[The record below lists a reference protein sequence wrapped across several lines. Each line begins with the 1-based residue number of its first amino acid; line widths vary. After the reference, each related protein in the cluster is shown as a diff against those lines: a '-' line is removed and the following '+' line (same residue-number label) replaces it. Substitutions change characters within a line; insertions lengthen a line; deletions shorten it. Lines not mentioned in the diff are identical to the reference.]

1 MTMTHSTPRAKIA
14 VIGTGGTFAMQARHA
29 FDWVEYGESQIVLP
43 IDTLIDDLGD
53 LAPEIDL
60 LPIPFRALGSVAI
73 TPADWLEMARLIET
87 TAAENPDLDG
97 FVITHGTATLEETA
111 YFLDLALNLDMGL
124 VITGAQRPSNTAG
137 TDVPAN
143 LRAALAVASSPQA
156 RECGALVVMDN
167 KVYSARD
174 VSKTSSF
181 DLAAFEAV
189 PFGPLAQVDANA
201 QVHWRRLLP
210 STAWHQEFDL
220 ARVQSLPRVD
230 SRTSDAGCAGVQVQA
245 LIAAGSQAIISAGLA
260 PGRPASG
267 EAAALAA
274 AVQQGVVVVQSTRAL
289 RGNVPVQDFLL
300 RVGILAGGDLN
311 PHKLR
316 ILMMLALTQTN
327 AHEQLQRWLL
337 NA

>member
-1 MTMTHSTPRAKIA
+1 MSTSSKQAKVA

-29 FDWVEYGESQIVLP
+29 FDWVEYSESQIVLP
-43 IDTLIDDLGD
+43 IDTLIDQLGE
-53 LAPEIDL
+53 LAPEIEL
-60 LPIPFRALGSVAI
+60 LPIPFRALGSVSI
-73 TPADWLEMARLIET
+73 TPNDWLELARLIES
-87 TAAENPDLDG
+87 TAAAHPELDG

-111 YFLDLALNLDMGL
+111 YFLDLALNIEMGV

-143 LRAALAVASSPQA
+143 LRAALAVAASPQA
-156 RECGALVVMDN
+156 ADCGALVVMDN
-167 KVYSARD
+167 KVYAARD

-181 DLAAFEAV
+181 DLAAFDAV

-201 QVHWRRLLP
+201 VVHWRRLLP
-210 STAWHQEFDL
+210 ATAWHQEFDL
-220 ARVQSLPRVD
+220 ARVNDLPRVD
-230 SRTSDAGCAGVQVQA
+230 IVTSYAGCDGVAVKA
-245 LIAAGSQAIISAGLA
+245 LVASGSQAIISAGLA

-267 EAAALAA
+267 EAQALAE
-274 AVQQGVVVVQSTRAL
+274 AVQQGVIVVQSTRAI

-300 RVGILAGGDLN
+300 RAGILAGGDLA

-316 ILMMLALTQTN
+316 ILMMLALTQSK
-327 AHEQLQRWLL
+327 EVPQLQRWLL

>member
-1 MTMTHSTPRAKIA
+1 MNLENTRPKIA
-14 VIGTGGTFAMQARHA
+14 VIGTGGTFAMQARHR

-43 IDTLIDDLGD
+43 IDTLLGELGE
-53 LAPEIDL
+53 LAPHVDL
-60 LPIPFRALGSVAI
+60 LPIAFRALGSVSI
-73 TPADWLEMARLIET
+73 TPTDWLELARLIEQ
-87 TAAENPDLDG
+87 TAQEHPDIDG

-143 LRAALAVASSPQA
+143 LRAALAVAASPQA

-174 VSKTSSF
+174 VTKSSSF

-210 STAWHQEFDL
+210 ANSWRSQFDL

-230 SRTSDAGCAGVQVQA
+230 IVISYAGCDGVPIQA
-245 LIAAGSQAIISAGLA
+245 LVAAGSQAIISAGLA

-267 EAAALAA
+267 EAAALAE
-274 AVQQGVVVVQSTRAL
+274 AVRQGVVVVQSTRAM

-300 RVGILAGGDLN
+300 RAGVLAGGDLS

-316 ILMMLALTQTN
+316 ILMMLALTQTKDS
-327 AHEQLQRWLL
+327 AQLQRWLL
-337 NA
+337 AG

>member
-1 MTMTHSTPRAKIA
+1 MSLETARPKIA
-14 VIGTGGTFAMQARHA
+14 VIGTGGTFAMQARHR
-29 FDWVEYGESQIVLP
+29 FDWIEYGESQIVLP
-43 IDTLIDDLGD
+43 IDTLLDELGE
-53 LAPEIDL
+53 LAPHAEL
-60 LPIPFRALGSVAI
+60 LPIAFRALGSVSI
-73 TPADWLEMARLIET
+73 TPTDWLELAHLIEH
-87 TAAENPDLDG
+87 TAQEHPDIDG

-143 LRAALAVASSPQA
+143 LRAALAVAGSAQA

-174 VSKTSSF
+174 VTKSSSF

-189 PFGPLAQVDANA
+189 PYGPLAHVDATA
-201 QVHWRRLLP
+201 TVHWRRVLP
-210 STAWHQEFDL
+210 ANAWRRQFDL
-220 ARVQSLPRVD
+220 ARVQRLPRVD
-230 SRTSDAGCAGVQVQA
+230 IVTSYAGCDGVPIQA
-245 LIAAGSQAIISAGLA
+245 LVAAGSQAIISAGLA

-267 EAAALAA
+267 EAAALADA
-274 AVQQGVVVVQSTRAL
+274 ANQGVVVVQSTRAI

-300 RVGILAGGDLN
+300 RAGVLAGGDLS

-316 ILMMLALTQTN
+316 ILMMLALTQTKDP
-327 AHEQLQRWLL
+327 AQLQHWLL
-337 NA
+337 AA